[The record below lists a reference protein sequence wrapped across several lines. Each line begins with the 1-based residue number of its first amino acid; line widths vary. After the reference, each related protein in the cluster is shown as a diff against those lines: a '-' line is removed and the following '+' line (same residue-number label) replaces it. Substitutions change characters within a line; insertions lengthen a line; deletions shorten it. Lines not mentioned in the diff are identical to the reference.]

1 MQRDKD
7 CENIQEGVGSKA
19 STAEQEEVDGARS
32 LRKGGG
38 RSIPSRVSKATHEH
52 FYIGISLLRRCLFS
66 RKQARKYIVGRWFFP
81 VRGQHDGIDIPPL
94 LLWDNNDVGNDILL
108 PLKGTFVIFHS
119 ILSLNNSRTNVGLD
133 GWWIK
138 FRSNLSQIGS
148 DYSPYCLFRLWL
160 LYEAW
165 QIIIKCLLKYLNY
178 KVYLIGNEQWV

>member
-38 RSIPSRVSKATHEH
+38 SIPSRVSKATHEH

-108 PLKGTFVIFHS
+108 PLKGTFVIPFHPFS
-119 ILSLNNSRTNVGLD
+119 
-133 GWWIK
+133 
-138 FRSNLSQIGS
+138 
-148 DYSPYCLFRLWL
+148 
-160 LYEAW
+160 
-165 QIIIKCLLKYLNY
+165 
-178 KVYLIGNEQWV
+178 